1 MRISW
6 RGENLLAQTPAKVNL
21 SLEVLGKREN
31 GFHDLETL
39 MVSIRLFDSLQFSP
53 CDTGELNLTTEV
65 LNSPNHNIPTD
76 ENNIVIK
83 AARLLKEVSG
93 CQLGVKIHLIKRIP
107 SEAGLGGGSSDAA
120 ATLVCLNKFWDLKL
134 PNAQL
139 HELAAQLGSDLNFFI
154 DSNIAAICTGRG
166 EKISPVTMNSSLYMV
181 IVKPKSGLSTAS
193 VFQQF
198 RSDEIADRG
207 ISARL
212 SDALGSGNSQSISQG
227 VMNSLE
233 KPAIELNPE
242 VGSTLNL
249 IKKQSVLAAGMSGS
263 GTSCFGICR
272 SWRHAQRV
280 AASIRAQSHLQTWA
294 IRAGV

>member
-6 RGENLLAQTPAKVNL
+6 RGENLLAQAPAKVNL
-21 SLEVLGKREN
+21 SLKVLGKRDN

-39 MVSIRLFDSLQFSP
+39 MISIRLFDSLHFSP
-53 CDTGELNLTTEV
+53 CGSYEVELTTEV
-65 LNSPNHNIPTD
+65 LNSSSHNIPSD
-76 ENNIVIK
+76 ENNIIVK
-83 AARLLKEVSG
+83 AARLLKEVTG
-93 CQLGVKIHLIKRIP
+93 CQFGVKIHLVKRIP

-120 ATLVCLNKFWDLKL
+120 ATLVSLNKFWDLKL
-134 PNAQL
+134 PNSKL
-139 HELAAQLGSDLNFFI
+139 HELAAQLGSDLNFFL

-166 EKISPVTMNSSLYMV
+166 EKISPVGISSPLNMV

-193 VFQQF
+193 VFQQV
-198 RSDEIADRG
+198 RADEIADQG
-207 ISARL
+207 GSARL
-212 SDALGSGNSQSISQG
+212 SDALGSGNIKSISRG

-233 KPAIELNPE
+233 KPARELNPE
-242 VGSTLNL
+242 IESTLNL

-280 AASIRAQSHLQTWA
+280 AATIRTQSHLQTWA
-294 IRAGV
+294 TRAGV